1 MDKKTIKSLIYKAAS
16 LLLLSI
22 FLCTSVFIY
31 LQKSFG
37 WFSDNDEVSA
47 SGISVQS
54 GTGAAIDIAMSYA
67 KFDGSKTAAEIKAL
81 TYTNIGTTASAPIFN
96 QLSPGDKIALKLSFT
111 NNESTVRYLSL
122 SMLAPTAKNETPIIT
137 SVTTSGGTTAPRYHY
152 FGSQVRINSVS
163 VNADFDPTY
172 LLKTAE
178 ILDENNKPT
187 GFQQTYIENNESVFT
202 GLTDTALVPYTQ
214 GASNNVALAGE
225 GATTDVIIV
234 FEFVDNSTIQNAY
247 INFGSQAGQLCQRT
261 LYCTF
266 EDTN

>member
-16 LLLLSI
+16 LLLLAI

-67 KFDGSKTAAEIKAL
+67 KFGGDKTVAEIKAL

-96 QLSPGDKIALKLSFT
+96 GLLPGDKIALKLSFT
-111 NNESTVRYLSL
+111 NNESSVRYLTL
-122 SMLAPTAKNETPIIT
+122 SMLAPTEENETPIIT
-137 SVTTSGGTTAPRYHY
+137 SVTTSGGSSTNRYHY
-152 FGSQVRINSVS
+152 FGSQIRINSVGEKEI
-163 VNADFDPTY
+163 NKY
-172 LLKTAE
+172 LLETTP
-178 ILDENNKPT
+178 LT
-187 GFQQTYIENNESVFT
+187 GGFQQTYYEKPTEDDHVFNKAANA
-202 GLTDTALVPYTQ
+202 TDIQLYTQ
-214 GASNNVALAGE
+214 SDSIALAGE
-225 GATTDVIIV
+225 GDTTDVIIV

-266 EDTN
+266 EETN

>member
-16 LLLLSI
+16 LLLLAI

-54 GTGAAIDIAMSYA
+54 GTGAAIDIAMSYQKNETGDFIA
-67 KFDGSKTAAEIKAL
+67 INESST
-81 TYTNIGTTASAPIFN
+81 APIFRD
-96 QLSPGDKIALKLSFT
+96 LLPGDKIALKLSFT
-111 NNESTVRYLSL
+111 NNESNVRYLTL
-122 SMLAPTAKNETPIIT
+122 SMLAPTEDNEKPIMHD
-137 SVTTSGGTTAPRYHY
+137 SNHAVTTDPEEAVRYHY
-152 FGSQVRINSVS
+152 FGSQVRINSVGEKEI
-163 VNADFDPTY
+163 NKY
-172 LLKTAE
+172 LLETTP
-178 ILDENNKPT
+178 LT
-187 GFQQTYIENNESVFT
+187 GGFQQTYYEKPTEDDNVFNKT
-202 GLTDTALVPYTQ
+202 ANATDIQLYTQ
-214 GASNNVALAGE
+214 SDSIALAGN
-225 GATTDVIIV
+225 GTTTDVIIV

-266 EDTN
+266 EETN